1 MSDYKEFKGKQG
13 LVRLFNALGYS
24 RDGLCAAWKNEAAF
38 REETLLAAVT
48 IPLAFVLGQ
57 TGVDRALP
65 ATPTE
70 QETMGDYKEF
80 KGKQGIVRLIN
91 ALGYSRDGL
100 ASAWKNEAAFREET
114 LLAAVA
120 IPLAI
125 FLGQTGVD
133 RALLIGSILLIL
145 IVEILNSG
153 LEAVVD
159 KASPEKHELAKRA
172 KDMGSAAVLLSL
184 VNAAVIWACVLWP
197 AG

>member
-1 MSDYKEFKGKQG
+1 MSGFEEFKGKQG
-13 LVRLFNALGYS
+13 L
-24 RDGLCAAWKNEAAF
+24 
-38 REETLLAAVT
+38 T
-48 IPLAFVLGQ
+48 
-57 TGVDRALP
+57 
-65 ATPTE
+65 
-70 QETMGDYKEF
+70 
-80 KGKQGIVRLIN
+80 RLIN

-100 ASAWKNEAAFREET
+100 AAAWKNEAAFREEV
-114 LLAAVA
+114 LLAAIA

-125 FLGQTGVD
+125 VLGKTGIE
-133 RALLIGSILLIL
+133 RALLIGAFLLIL